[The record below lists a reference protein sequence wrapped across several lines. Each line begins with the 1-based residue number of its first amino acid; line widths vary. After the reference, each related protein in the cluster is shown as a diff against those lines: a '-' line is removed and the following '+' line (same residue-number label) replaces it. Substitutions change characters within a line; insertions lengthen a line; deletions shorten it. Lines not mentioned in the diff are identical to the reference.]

1 MQACVR
7 LDVCL
12 CVHFFEEASKDFSPS
27 GEERNREKKRRK
39 KDSHVMVYHLFSL
52 AILFIFCKRF

>member
-27 GEERNREKKRRK
+27 GEERNREKKTKEKRLAC
-39 KDSHVMVYHLFSL
+39 HGLSL
-52 AILFIFCKRF
+52 ILSGYPIYIL